1 MATKNNNIGDV
12 VELDEEVV
20 AKAPA
25 LNLQSQTS
33 EPVAAETAPDTVSIM
48 VLENGDYVEKVLP
61 RPVAVSI
68 TENMM
73 RETWEQAGS
82 DRMDTDKYNPAMRR
96 CFVNKDRSDP
106 ATVASFERGY
116 VPCRDKKAAL
126 ASGHQF
132 GKVEGWEGE
141 VAHIGDAVLL
151 HCPGAMVEAREARLR
166 HNREMHRQ
174 NAISEA
180 KNSME
185 AILDPYRRNGDNKT
199 MVTSDSSYTERHE
212 SISGDSNTDR
222 AMQSAM
228 ALQAAMERDRNYG
241 HEAPSKQT
249 FGGFNGTPE
258 FNKGVPESPFFR
270 RAVQKVIGG

>member
-1 MATKNNNIGDV
+1 MATTKNSNTGDAVEFDEVGV
-12 VELDEEVV
+12 VKTPV
-20 AKAPA
+20 
-25 LNLQSQTS
+25 LNLQAQTS
-33 EPVAAETAPDTVSIM
+33 EVEQVENQDTVSVM
-48 VLENGDYVEKVLP
+48 VLEGGDYVEKILP
-61 RPVAVSI
+61 RPVAATI

-82 DRMDTDKYNPAMRR
+82 DRMDTEKYHPGMRR

-141 VAHIGDAVLL
+141 VAYIGDAVLL
-151 HCPGAMVEAREARLR
+151 HCPNSMVEAREARLQ

-185 AILDPYRRNGDNKT
+185 AILDPYRRNGDNRT
-199 MVTSDSSYTERHE
+199 MVTADSAYTAREE
-212 SISGDSNTDR
+212 AISGGNTDR
-222 AMQSAM
+222 AMQQAM
-228 ALQAAMERDRNYG
+228 AVQAAMERDRSYG

-258 FNKGVPESPFFR
+258 YNKGVPDSPFFR